1 MSEPQKTTACQI
13 CATPALRGE
22 RHSSMSYCNWCP
34 LWEFSCWKI
43 VAMRVI
49 KISAH
54 IQKGVIGGYF
64 CPFIFPTKN
73 KHHNRKCT
81 LGYFFKA
88 PVKSR
93 TNRQKETIQLKPN
106 KRRQIRGLGRGERW
120 QNSAGLLLRAK
131 LLFWWVS
138 FSPKSLSL
146 KKGRMMETTLVNC
159 QLTPFFN
166 EFSRSL
172 WLSYPGD
179 SGRVSVNSSWGCQNR
194 KMGVHFLINENNN
207 YVQMKAKR
215 ESKELPCYFK
225 QRRVKALS

>member
-1 MSEPQKTTACQI
+1 MVIFAPLYFLQKINIITENVHRVTSLMLLSK
-13 CATPALRGE
+13 ATDILKESR
-22 RHSSMSYCNWCP
+22 
-34 LWEFSCWKI
+34 FSW
-43 VAMRVI
+43 
-49 KISAH
+49 
-54 IQKGVIGGYF
+54 
-64 CPFIFPTKN
+64 N
-73 KHHNRKCT
+73 
-81 LGYFFKA
+81 
-88 PVKSR
+88 
-93 TNRQKETIQLKPN
+93 
-106 KRRQIRGLGRGERW
+106 QIRRDKSGVWEEASDGKA
-120 QNSAGLLLRAK
+120 SAGLLLRAK

-138 FSPKSLSL
+138 YSPKPLSL
-146 KKGRMMETTLVNC
+146 KKGRMMETALANC